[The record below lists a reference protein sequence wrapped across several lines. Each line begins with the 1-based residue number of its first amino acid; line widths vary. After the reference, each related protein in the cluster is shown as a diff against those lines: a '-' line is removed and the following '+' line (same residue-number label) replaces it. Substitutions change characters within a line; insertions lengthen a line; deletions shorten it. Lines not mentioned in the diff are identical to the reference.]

1 MDDPPVLVIVDIAD
15 RIPQWGFDFAV
26 LLAQSNGGVL
36 RNMARADIEHFYDA
50 RCNWDGLFCDVCCC
64 HFENLSK
71 MDATSPKGHG

>member
-1 MDDPPVLVIVDIAD
+1 
-15 RIPQWGFDFAV
+15 
-26 LLAQSNGGVL
+26 
-36 RNMARADIEHFYDA
+36 MARADIEHLGDA